1 MSQTKQSS
9 SNGLKRKRDDKH
21 DISTLATKKGATSP
35 SPSAGIDE
43 KDGTIKQAPRKLN
56 KLPDVL
62 DIDEA
67 IGHMDNSLLADHFA
81 KQIRRHLGDLSIAE
95 LDEKYIPSKA
105 FLNTSEFKSIRN
117 LSTLPQYIEKFTP
130 GGRDEL
136 KDTVE
141 ATSSPH
147 TLFIASSGI
156 RAADLTR
163 FVGLQEFHTIVLLI
177 SVSRSLRVFQSD
189 KSTVA
194 KLFAKHIKLAESV
207 EYVKKTR

>member
-1 MSQTKQSS
+1 MARTKQKSS
-9 SNGLKRKRDDKH
+9 DDLKRKRDDKE
-21 DISTLATKKGATSP
+21 DISTLATKKAATSP
-35 SPSAGIDE
+35 SLSTEID
-43 KDGTIKQAPRKLN
+43 KRNGTTKRGPRKLN
-56 KLPDVL
+56 KPPDTI

-81 KQIRRHLGDLSIAE
+81 KQIRRHLGDLSTAE
-95 LDEKYIPSKA
+95 LDEKYMPLKA
-105 FLNTSEFKSIRN
+105 FLNTSEFESTRN

-163 FVGLQEFHTIVLLI
+163 FVEPQ
-177 SVSRSLRVFQSD
+177 
-189 KSTVA
+189 
-194 KLFAKHIKLAESV
+194 
-207 EYVKKTR
+207 